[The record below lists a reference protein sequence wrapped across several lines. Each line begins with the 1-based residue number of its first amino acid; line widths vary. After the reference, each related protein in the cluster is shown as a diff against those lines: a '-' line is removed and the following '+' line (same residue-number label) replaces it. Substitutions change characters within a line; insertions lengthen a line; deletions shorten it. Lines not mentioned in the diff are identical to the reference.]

1 MCAVIAGLR
10 KDVLKHVFEFGF
22 KRKKRK
28 VMRRKVLAPGE
39 GREGTDRDALFAFSP
54 SPDSLFPIPLLDVF
68 LLLLLPGPLSG
79 SARGGIDAEEMT
91 ELHVPLHTMLHLV
104 LTAHGCQMT
113 ELKTNVGAVDDH
125 ELL

>member
-1 MCAVIAGLR
+1 MKLW
-10 KDVLKHVFEFGF
+10 
-22 KRKKRK
+22 
-28 VMRRKVLAPGE
+28 RRVKAERARTVTPCSL
-39 GREGTDRDALFAFSP
+39 SP
-54 SPDSLFPIPLLDVF
+54 PPPTLFPSFLSPLLDVF
-68 LLLLLPGPLSG
+68 FLLLLPGPLSG

-104 LTAHGCQMT
+104 LSAHGCQMT